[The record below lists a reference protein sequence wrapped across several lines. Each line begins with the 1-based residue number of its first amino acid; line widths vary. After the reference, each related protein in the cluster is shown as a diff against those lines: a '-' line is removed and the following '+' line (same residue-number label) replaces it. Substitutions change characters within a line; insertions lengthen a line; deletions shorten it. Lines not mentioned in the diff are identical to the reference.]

1 MKKVFIM
8 IAILMLAI
16 SVGFA
21 SAAEY
26 KGKAIKARLASEEI
40 EGDFMTVWAH
50 NFNEHMKKWSGGKI
64 EINVY
69 PYGTLGAT
77 GDINELCQMGV
88 VEFVFSD
95 YAWISSFVPQA
106 QVLALNYL
114 FPTEK
119 VPEILDWI
127 ARNGE
132 FMPLLEKAFNKN
144 GLVPLSIMFEG
155 WQWVSSKKEIK
166 SLDDMK
172 GVKLRLMS
180 SKLLVEDYKA
190 YGAAPTPMSYGEV
203 YSGLQ
208 MGLIDAQVNPLF
220 AIYSMKFY
228 EVQDYLTQLK
238 SEPFVGIPTVNKKF
252 FDNLPEKVQQE
263 MRKFWIDAIIP
274 AGKWITERNASDMEK
289 MKKAK
294 PSLKF
299 TILDDATIAKF
310 KAQAETVYPKYTKIG
325 GEGAQEILDALLKD
339 IEAAKKALGVK

>member
-1 MKKVFIM
+1 MKKVFCM
-8 IAILMLAI
+8 IAILMLVI

-21 SAAEY
+21 TAAEY

-40 EGDFMTVWAH
+40 EGDFMTVWAQ
-50 NFNEHMKKWSGGKI
+50 NFNEHMKKWSGGKV

-155 WQWVSSKKEIK
+155 WQWVSSKKEIN

-238 SEPFVGIPTVNKKF
+238 SEPFIGIPTVNKKF
-252 FDNLPEKVQQE
+252 FDNLPEAVQQE

-299 TILDDATIAKF
+299 NVLDDATIAKF
-310 KAQAETVYPKYTKIG
+310 KAQAETVYPKYTDIG

-339 IEAAKKALGVK
+339 IKAAKKALGVK

>member
-1 MKKVFIM
+1 MVV
-8 IAILMLAI
+8 ILMLLI
-16 SVGFA
+16 SVGVV

-40 EGDFMTVWAH
+40 EGDFMTVWAR
-50 NFNEHMKKWSGGKI
+50 NFSDHMKKWSGGKI

-77 GDINELCQMGV
+77 GDINELCQLGV
-88 VEFVFSD
+88 VEYVFSD

-119 VPEILDWI
+119 VPEVLDWM

-132 FMPLLEKAFNKN
+132 FMPLMEKAFREN

-155 WQWVSSKKEIK
+155 WQWLTSKKPVN

-172 GVKLRLMS
+172 GLKLRLMS

-220 AIYSMKFY
+220 AIYSMKFF
-228 EVQDYLTQLK
+228 EVQDYVTQLK
-238 SEPFVGIPTVNKKF
+238 SEPFIGIPTVNQKF
-252 FDNLPEKVQQE
+252 FDNLPEEVQQE

-274 AGKWITERNASDMEK
+274 AGKWITERNAGDMEK

-294 PSLKF
+294 PELKF
-299 TILDDATIAKF
+299 TVLDDATIAKF
-310 KAQAETVYPKYTKIG
+310 KAQAETVYPKYTQIG
-325 GEGAQEILDALLKD
+325 GKGSQAMLGALLKD
-339 IEAAKKALGVK
+339 IENAKKALNIK